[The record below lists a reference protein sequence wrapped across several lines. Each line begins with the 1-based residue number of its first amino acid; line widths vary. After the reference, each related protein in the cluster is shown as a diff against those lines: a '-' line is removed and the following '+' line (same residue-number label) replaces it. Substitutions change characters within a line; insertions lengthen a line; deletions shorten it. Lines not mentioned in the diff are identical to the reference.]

1 MAKII
6 KLEKR
11 TALLLKVS
19 IILFVLVLSALI
31 FLLWFGKKYR
41 IDRAEDVTVTV
52 IGMSG
57 RYTEKEIMDHTL
69 NKWYHNYWILAK
81 WYYNYRTA
89 EPLPYLEKIT
99 VNVTDEGKI
108 EIRAYEK
115 MPIGCIL
122 EMGNYLYFDT
132 DGVIVSSKTENVEK
146 LPVITGLSY
155 TSVTLYKEFVTEK
168 QDMARVVMNL
178 VRQLQKYEI
187 EAEEIHFGK
196 ENEVYLI
203 CDGNRFDLGTRD
215 AYDVQIGMMAGILD
229 RISGY
234 EVKYHFHME
243 NVENDTDNVNA
254 TIIERQ
260 SVEQTPEN

>member
-11 TALLLKVS
+11 TVRLLKIAAV
-19 IILFVLVLSALI
+19 ILSVILLIVI
-31 FLLWFGKKYR
+31 FLVWFRKTYK
-41 IDRAEDVTVTV
+41 IDREKDVKVTV

-57 RYTEKEIMDHTL
+57 RYSEAAIRDYTL
-69 NKWYHNYWILAK
+69 DKWYKNYWILVK
-81 WYYNYRTA
+81 WYYKYKKT

-99 VNVTDEGKI
+99 VNVTDDGKI

-115 MPIGCIL
+115 MPIGCIY

-132 DGVIVSSKTENVEK
+132 DGIIVSSKTENVEK
-146 LPVITGLSY
+146 LPVITGLTY
-155 TSVTLYKEFVTEK
+155 TEAALYREFKT
-168 QDMARVVMNL
+168 QRSDLARVVMNL

-187 EAEEIHFGK
+187 TAEEIHFG
-196 ENEVYLI
+196 EDNEVYLL
-203 CDGNRFDLGTRD
+203 CDGNRFDLGTRET
-215 AYDVQIGMMAGILD
+215 YDVQIGMIRGILD
-229 RISGY
+229 QIGGRS
-234 EVKYHFHME
+234 VKYHFHME

-260 SVEQTPEN
+260 SVE